1 MVKKIFWLA
10 LMFLMLGFVIKKCI
24 PYTYLGYEE
33 SAQSQS
39 LLIIGGFII
48 VKLTE
53 IANNFSKEL
62 IEYFIIYENI

>member
-1 MVKKIFWLA
+1 MVKKIFLFS

-24 PYTYLGYEE
+24 PYTYHGYEE

-39 LLIIGGFII
+39 LLILDGFII

-53 IANNFSKEL
+53 KDDF
-62 IEYFIIYENI
+62 YEKRINSQ